1 MSAISTVAELEAIYG
16 EQPPL
21 TLEKSISVLDE
32 HCVAFL
38 SFAPFAVLGVQGRS
52 GAQHSVIVGG
62 DPGTLTAEHATA
74 LRVDVAGGV
83 VPPDVEDGAPAGLVA
98 LVPGY
103 GETLRVNGR
112 VRRDGESVVLDVEE
126 AFLHC
131 ARCVTRSKLWRDHQP
146 SELAPTTM
154 GGSGF
159 DDPHVL
165 AFLGATSFL
174 TLSSTD
180 AGGHG
185 DVSPKGDDR
194 GFLVPL
200 DSHRIALPDRPG
212 NRRTDTFR
220 NLLANPAVS
229 LLALVPGDDRVLE
242 VRGTA
247 HVTTDPAVR
256 ARVQGGGVLPELAL
270 VIDAERVDL
279 RHEDSLQA
287 SGLWRPDRRIPK
299 GALPTAGA
307 IWTAHVGAS

>member
-1 MSAISTVAELEAIYG
+1 MSVISTVAALEAIYG

-21 TLEKSISVLDE
+21 TLEKSIAVLDE
-32 HCVAFL
+32 HCAAFL
-38 SFAPFAVLGVQGRS
+38 SYAPFAVLGVRGRS
-52 GAQHSVIVGG
+52 GTQHSMVVGG
-62 DPGTLTAEHATA
+62 DPGFLTAERATA
-74 LRVDVAGGV
+74 LRIESVDEVA
-83 VPPDVEDGAPAGLVA
+83 PTDVEDGAPAGLVA

-112 VRRDGESVVLDVEE
+112 IRRDGQSVVLDVEE

-131 ARCVTRSKLWRDHQP
+131 ARCITRSKLWRDHQP
-146 SELAPTTM
+146 SELAPITKA
-154 GGSGF
+154 GSDF
-159 DDPHVL
+159 RDPDVL
-165 AFLGATSFL
+165 AFLDAAPFL
-174 TLSSTD
+174 AVSTTD
-180 AGGHG
+180 DGGHG

-200 DSHRIALPDRPG
+200 DAHQVALPDRPG

-247 HVTTDPAVR
+247 HVTADPALR
-256 ARVQGGGVLPELAL
+256 ARLQGGGALPDLAL

-279 RHEDSLQA
+279 RHDDALRA